1 MEHFI
6 PSVSGKSYTKN
17 KQCLIIK
24 IMNIIEKLL
33 GEAYPKLGSEIFT
46 DGNKTV
52 VEVSRTLSPTHVDL
66 DAPSYVKTK
75 FKKRIPILKSID
87 VELDAVTEEQTIKV
101 TVEVD
106 GKFNSI
112 DDLRHLAFIARGISE
127 VAEDKLSEP
136 NVIKAIG
143 LDCKPFICTENES
156 EETQADA

>member
-1 MEHFI
+1 
-6 PSVSGKSYTKN
+6 
-17 KQCLIIK
+17 
-24 IMNIIEKLL
+24 MNILEKLL
-33 GEAYPKLGSEIFT
+33 GNNYPKLRSEIFA

-52 VEVSRTLSPTHVDL
+52 VTASRTLSPDHIDL
-66 DAPSYVKTK
+66 NGPSYVETK
-75 FKKRIPILKSID
+75 FKKCIPILKSIV
-87 VELDAVTEEQTIKV
+87 VELDDITEEQIIKV

-127 VAEDKLSEP
+127 VAEGRLSEP

-143 LDCKPFICTENES
+143 LDCKQFICTDDES

>member
-1 MEHFI
+1 
-6 PSVSGKSYTKN
+6 
-17 KQCLIIK
+17 
-24 IMNIIEKLL
+24 MNILKKLM
-33 GEAYPKLGSEIFT
+33 GEEYPKLGSEIFA

-52 VEVSRTLSPTHVDL
+52 ITVSCTLSPDHVDL
-66 DAPSYVKTK
+66 DVLTHVETK
-75 FKKRIPILKSID
+75 FKKHIPILKSID

-136 NVIKAIG
+136 EVIKNIG
-143 LDCKPFICTENES
+143 LDCKPFICTDDEPEKP
-156 EETQADA
+156 EEAQANA